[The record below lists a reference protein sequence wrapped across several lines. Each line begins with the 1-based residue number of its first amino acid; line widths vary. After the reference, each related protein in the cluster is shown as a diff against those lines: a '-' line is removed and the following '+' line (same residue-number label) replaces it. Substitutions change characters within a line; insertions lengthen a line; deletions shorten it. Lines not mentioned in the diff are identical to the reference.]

1 MRYFRVTELE
11 NLIVEKDRVINEL
24 TTEKKNIEKI
34 KRDQE
39 RQIGVLQNDR
49 DYNTRVNITIIS
61 SSSIKYL

>member
-1 MRYFRVTELE
+1 MSYFRVTELE

>member
-1 MRYFRVTELE
+1 MSYFRVTELE

-49 DYNTRVNITIIS
+49 DYNTRVKNHHYFEL
-61 SSSIKYL
+61 KH